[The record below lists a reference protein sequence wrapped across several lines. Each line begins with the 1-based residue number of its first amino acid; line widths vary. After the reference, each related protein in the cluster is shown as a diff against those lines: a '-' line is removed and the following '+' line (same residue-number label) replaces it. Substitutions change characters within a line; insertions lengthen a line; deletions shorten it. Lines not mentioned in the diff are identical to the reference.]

1 MEIALQ
7 LGYQSFK
14 DPSKYIEG
22 MGTNW
27 VQKSQ
32 TAVYAPDLIVFSI
45 NGGERGIRTLG
56 GLAPTTVFETAPFNH
71 SGTSPQDVRLRKPGK
86 PGRKTTSLVLC
97 SRFAGQMQRSRCL
110 KNTRNLAQIK
120 WCIICSALDKS
131 WHCCAP
137 CVWGNLPACQFLR

>member
-71 SGTSPQDVRLRKPGK
+71 SGTSPRGVHLRQPGK
-86 PGRKTTSLVLC
+86 PGRQPTL
-97 SRFAGQMQRSRCL
+97 RCL
-110 KNTRNLAQIK
+110 ADLPGRGNSRSAEKYPEPDPIQIVQNLQR
-120 WCIICSALDKS
+120 
-131 WHCCAP
+131 P
-137 CVWGNLPACQFLR
+137 C